1 MYSKTFGI
9 AGLALSLFAVP
20 AVGHHSF
27 SMFDQT
33 QFMNVTGTVTEF
45 EWINPHAWLHI
56 SVTDESGTPRTWSFE
71 GGNLGG
77 LAAAGWRADS
87 VAEGEQVEIG
97 FHPMID
103 GARGGQLRT
112 LVPPDGTKL
121 CNGARFCED
130 GAQGAN

>member
-20 AVGHHSF
+20 AFGHHSF

-33 QFMNVTGTVTEF
+33 QFMNLTGTVTEF
-45 EWINPHAWLHI
+45 EWINPHAWLHV
-56 SVTDESGTPRTWSFE
+56 SVTDESGSRETWSFE
-71 GGNLGG
+71 GGNLRG
-77 LAAAGWRADS
+77 LTGAGWKADS
-87 VAEGEQVEIG
+87 VAAGEQVEIG
-97 FHPMID
+97 FNPMVD

-112 LVPPDGTKL
+112 LVLPGGAKL

-130 GAQGAN
+130 GA